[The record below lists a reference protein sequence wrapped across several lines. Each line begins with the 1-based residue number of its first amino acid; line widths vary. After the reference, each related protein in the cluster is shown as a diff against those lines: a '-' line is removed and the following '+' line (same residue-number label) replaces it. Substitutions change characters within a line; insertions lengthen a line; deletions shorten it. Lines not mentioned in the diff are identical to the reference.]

1 MLFLGIMFCIGA
13 VIDEAQGHQQTYNYI
28 TKTTHSRARLL
39 LVGTWLLSCFL
50 LTNSYK
56 SVLRSMM
63 MTTEYDQ
70 TIDTLDD
77 LLLSEM
83 QIMLPA
89 DTGMK
94 GLWETD
100 PRESVQKLS
109 KMVEEFKFGSKDD
122 RDRVNEG

>member
-28 TKTTHSRARLL
+28 TKTTHSRARLM

-56 SVLRSMM
+56 SVLRAMM
-63 MTTEYDQ
+63 MTTEYDH
-70 TIDTLDD
+70 TIDSLDD
-77 LLLSEM
+77 MLRSEIK
-83 QIMLPA
+83 IMLPA

-94 GLWETD
+94 RLWETD
-100 PRESVQKLS
+100 PRPKVQQLS
-109 KMVEEFKFGSKDD
+109 KQVEEFKFGSKDD
-122 RDRVNEG
+122 RDGVNAG